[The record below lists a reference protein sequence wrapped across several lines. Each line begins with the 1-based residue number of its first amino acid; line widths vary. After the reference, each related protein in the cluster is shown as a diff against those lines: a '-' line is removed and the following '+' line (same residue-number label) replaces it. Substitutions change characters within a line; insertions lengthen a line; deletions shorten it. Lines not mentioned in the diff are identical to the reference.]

1 MDPAVQTTRP
11 RLRHHRSSRRRG
23 GAPNGAPPLR
33 TLSEMLRAAA
43 ADGVIDPKHQDGA
56 DDRDQHAPDIESGDA
71 ARAENTKQRTHD
83 HDSDNTEHYSHNDAL
98 PVADIDLARDEARDQ
113 AQHNPG

>member
-1 MDPAVQTTRP
+1 MDPAVEPTRP
-11 RLRHHRSSRRRG
+11 RLRHHRSSRSRG
-23 GAPNGAPPLR
+23 GAPNGAPLR

-43 ADGVIDPKHQDGA
+43 ADGVIDPQHQDGA

-71 ARAENTKQRTHD
+71 ARAEHVEEITADHGADNAEHD
-83 HDSDNTEHYSHNDAL
+83 IHQDAL
-98 PVADIDLARDEARDQ
+98 TGANIDLARDEARDQ